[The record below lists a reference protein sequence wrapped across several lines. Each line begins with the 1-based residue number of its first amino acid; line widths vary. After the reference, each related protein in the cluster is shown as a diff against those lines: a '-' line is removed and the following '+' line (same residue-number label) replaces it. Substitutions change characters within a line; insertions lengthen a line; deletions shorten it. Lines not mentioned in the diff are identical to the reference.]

1 MVILLLIKFIEITA
15 QALIIL
21 VIISIVL
28 SYFMSPYHQVR
39 QSIDKV
45 VQPMLMPI
53 RSVVP
58 LIGMFDLSPMILII
72 LIQILSSALISF
84 LYILR

>member
-72 LIQILSSALISF
+72 LIHQQ
-84 LYILR
+84 